1 MASWSEVFTEVHAS
15 VALRYVV
22 GVSIEG
28 KRLALGELTQP
39 SLAALAPAGM
49 IHGRIHVGVKTV
61 LRRIGNIPGGRR
73 LFLHE
78 LDLDDG
84 LDAFEAVLPGHD
96 EPDRRPVLI
105 GQRLAIHA
113 EAEQRQRMHGLV
125 HAQSFD
131 VGKRDTGLTGAEHY
145 LSVVDGL
152 EGHALRG

>member
-1 MASWSEVFTEVHAS
+1 MASWSEVLTQVHAS
-15 VALRYVV
+15 VELRYLV

-28 KRLALGELTQP
+28 KRLALGELAQP
-39 SLAALAPAGM
+39 SLAPLAPAGM
-49 IHGRIHVGVKTV
+49 IHGRIHVGVKPI

-96 EPDRRPVLI
+96 EPDWRPVLI

-113 EAEQRQRMHGLV
+113 EAEHRQRMHGFV
-125 HAQSFD
+125 HAQAFD
-131 VGKRDTGLTGAEHY
+131 VGNGDTGSTRAMPY
-145 LSVVDGL
+145 IYV
-152 EGHALRG
+152 